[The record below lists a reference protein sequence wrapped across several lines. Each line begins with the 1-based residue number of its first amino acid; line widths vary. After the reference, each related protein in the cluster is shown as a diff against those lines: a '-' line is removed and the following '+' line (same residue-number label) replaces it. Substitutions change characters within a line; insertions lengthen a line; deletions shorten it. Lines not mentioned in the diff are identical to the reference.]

1 MLFQSLTTRK
11 FIRLEYYVV
20 TISRILEHLRF
31 LNDFKGIFFDKNK
44 LLQKELEDL
53 YITNEP
59 GF

>member
-1 MLFQSLTTRK
+1 MLFQSLTTGK

-53 YITNEP
+53 
-59 GF
+59 